1 MSTASSPV
9 APKPTGIDSKKTEK
23 AAWPPLDWHADDFAL
38 EFKLVS
44 ILHDFDAYRKVWW
57 CQKGESHP
65 NENKTSAGK
74 GLAAQLL
81 KDTPLAKHVQ
91 DSTSESLKYY
101 GTRIVQKIDQKAGR
115 GMAHLYLEARKE
127 LKITGNG
134 VKTEDQLSDE
144 SANLWVKVKKRVP
157 WYFEIASLIGSR
169 LDVGTEAVTN
179 STADGTSKVLAA
191 RNQAGK
197 KKKGG
202 SGGGENIEMVDD
214 EFSETDSDDGAES
227 EGDDGE
233 ETAEGLGEAEEEP
246 VIGKEK
252 GKTREQGRTSSGQ
265 SASNKRQKPLEG
277 VFEYLKARDAIKT
290 TERQELLAFE
300 KYKIEAEQALEDRKL
315 QLEME
320 KQKTAQLEI
329 QRLLLEREL
338 SRPGTSASGRS
349 QTHSFNP

>member
-252 GKTREQGRTSSGQ
+252 GKTREQVDMEEEEWAHFQWAIGQ
-265 SASNKRQKPLEG
+265 QQA
-277 VFEYLKARDAIKT
+277 
-290 TERQELLAFE
+290 
-300 KYKIEAEQALEDRKL
+300 AEV
-315 QLEME
+315 
-320 KQKTAQLEI
+320 
-329 QRLLLEREL
+329 
-338 SRPGTSASGRS
+338 
-349 QTHSFNP
+349 